1 MISISIFI
9 LECNYYD
16 NTMAPL
22 PKRRHSTRRGG
33 KRKASIVLEIPSLSG
48 GKQNEPYHQPHRAH
62 VEDGYYVYRGKKVA
76 KV

>member
-1 MISISIFI
+1 M
-9 LECNYYD
+9 EYD
-16 NTMAPL
+16 YRDKIMAPL

-33 KRKASIVLEIPSLSG
+33 KRKAAIVLEIPTIS

-76 KV
+76 KA